1 MIETCRGTRVGVLVT
16 AERLPKWTRVK
27 HFLGFTLV
35 AAGLENCSLNV
46 SLEWCCSRRKASM
59 ASLYLPASLRPFCY
73 MFQLN
78 DLSLRVRWCGPQSHL
93 LDHRTMFTRSHTMEL
108 RIHVCSP

>member
-35 AAGLENCSLNV
+35 AAGLV
-46 SLEWCCSRRKASM
+46 
-59 ASLYLPASLRPFCY
+59 PFSY

>member
-1 MIETCRGTRVGVLVT
+1 MIETCRGMHT
-16 AERLPKWTRVK
+16 AEGGRGHTGGGARDSRTATEVDPREAFSRV
-27 HFLGFTLV
+27 HFG
-35 AAGLENCSLNV
+35 
-46 SLEWCCSRRKASM
+46 SRV
-59 ASLYLPASLRPFCY
+59 PFSY